1 MKRVHWMLLAGAVA
15 ATILAAGYFAY
26 APQQSS
32 PESVADSNAPSVDAL
47 FAASY
52 PDLAGRGQPLA
63 QWRGKVLVVNF
74 WAAWC
79 PPCRTEI
86 PDFIRM
92 QDKYGKDGLQFVGIA
107 LDRKDAV
114 QAFADEIGINYPVL
128 LGEES
133 AAEVARLAGNRLSGL
148 PYTVVIDRQ
157 GRVVAGKIGGATL
170 AELEPIVRPLL

>member
-1 MKRVHWMLLAGAVA
+1 MKAAHKMLVGGTVA
-15 ATILAAGYFAY
+15 IAILAAGYLAY
-26 APQQSS
+26 APQQPA
-32 PESVADSNAPSVDAL
+32 PESVAESAGPSVEAL

-52 PDLAGRGQPLA
+52 PDLNGREQPLA

-86 PDFIRM
+86 PDFIQL
-92 QDKYGKDGLQFVGIA
+92 QDKYGKQGLQFVGIA
-107 LDRKDAV
+107 LDQKDPV

-128 LGEES
+128 LGKES

-157 GRVVAGKIGGATL
+157 GSVIAGKIGGATL
-170 AELEPIVRPLL
+170 AELEPIIKPLL